1 MLQLQQ
7 KKTPLFYFLL
17 SLPAT
22 AMGFA
27 LCVQLS
33 TLSWKLDQLGLK
45 ESDLGKV
52 WSAGPI
58 AGIVGQI
65 LFGIISDKAWFWGGR
80 RRPYIL
86 MGGIVT
92 AFSIFALSQLEFIT
106 AKFPVLGLVGCATSI
121 ALMLD
126 LAVNIGFNPTRSLI
140 SDVTNE
146 GTERTKGYTV
156 MQLVSGSFGVAAYFL
171 GALLG
176 KEFLFTFGVLLVLAF
191 SIIPTLLISE
201 PKDLNAADNEKK
213 QTENTK
219 TDWSNFLKLCF
230 AHAFT
235 WFGIQS
241 MFIFF
246 GGFLKYRISTTEVQS
261 GLLQQLHSVF
271 PNVEAYGRMQ
281 DISFTL
287 MFLVGSLLPAFI
299 LEPLAIKFGRVKIHF
314 ITIVLMSLSYFSLWK
329 FANSQLSVFLLMCT
343 LGIGWGAV
351 VSLPFAI
358 FSEMVDKRRT
368 GWFMGL
374 FNLSVVIPQLLVS
387 FTVGRFL
394 ESSTDKSLV
403 FLISGVALAIS
414 SVLWLSVKE
423 KRTALSA

>member
-1 MLQLQQ
+1 MLQIQ
-7 KKTPLFYFLL
+7 KEKSPLFYFLL

-45 ESDLGKV
+45 EADLGKV

-65 LFGIISDKAWFWGGR
+65 LFGLISDKAWFWGGR

-86 MGGIVT
+86 IGGVIT
-92 AFSIFALSQLEFIT
+92 ALAIFGLSQLEFLN
-106 AKFPVLGLVGCATSI
+106 AKFPMLGLVVCATSI

-140 SDVTNE
+140 SDVTSE
-146 GTERTKGYTV
+146 GADRTKGYTI
-156 MQLVSGSFGVAAYFL
+156 MQLVSGSFGVAAYFF

-176 KEFLFTFGVLLVLAF
+176 KEFLFYFGVVLVLLF
-191 SIIPTLLISE
+191 TIIPTLLIQE
-201 PKDLNAADNEKK
+201 PKELAVANPKSKIQNLKS
-213 QTENTK
+213 T
-219 TDWSNFLKLCF
+219 TDWPNFLKLCF

-246 GGFLKYRISTTEVQS
+246 GGFLKYRISNAEVES
-261 GLLQQLHSVF
+261 GLLQQLHAVF
-271 PNVEAYGRMQ
+271 PNVESYGRMQ

-287 MFLVGSLLPAFI
+287 MFLVGSLLPAFA
-299 LEPLAIKFGRVKIHF
+299 LEPLAKKFGRVRVHLTTVAI
-314 ITIVLMSLSYFSLWK
+314 MSASYFALYK
-329 FANSQLSVFLLMCT
+329 IADSQLSVFFFMCM

-358 FSEMVDKRRT
+358 FSEMVDKNRM

-387 FTVGRFL
+387 FTVGSFL
-394 ESSTDKSLV
+394 QNSTDKSLV
-403 FLISGVALAIS
+403 FLISGIALAIS
-414 SVLWLSVKE
+414 AVLWLLVKE
-423 KRTALSA
+423 KTKE

>member
-1 MLQLQQ
+1 MLRFQ
-7 KKTPLFYFLL
+7 KEKTPLFYVLL

-33 TLSWKLDQLGLK
+33 TLSWKLEQLGLR
-45 ESDLGKV
+45 EADLGKV

-86 MGGIVT
+86 IGGVIT
-92 AFSIFALSQLEFIT
+92 AFSIFLLSQLEFLDRT
-106 AKFPVLGLVGCATSI
+106 FPALGIVLTATSI

-140 SDVTNE
+140 SDVTHE
-146 GTERTKGYTV
+146 GAERTKGYTI

-176 KEFLFTFGVLLVLAF
+176 KEFLFGFGTLLVLAF
-191 SIIPTLLISE
+191 TIIPSLLIKETEVITEQLSE
-201 PKDLNAADNEKK
+201 G
-213 QTENTK
+213 QTK
-219 TDWSNFLKLCF
+219 VATDWKNFIKLCV

-246 GGFLKYRISTTEVQS
+246 GGYLRYRISTDALS
-261 GLLQQLHSVF
+261 GGILDALNAVF

-287 MFLVGSLLPAFI
+287 MFFVGSVLPAFV
-299 LEPLAIKFGRVKIHF
+299 LEPLAKQYGRVRVHLT
-314 ITIVLMSLSYFSLWK
+314 TIILMALCYFGLWK
-329 FANSQLSVFLLMCT
+329 VADSQATVFLLMCL
-343 LGIGWGAV
+343 LGVGWGAV

-358 FSEMVDKRRT
+358 FSEMVDKSRM

-387 FTVGRFL
+387 FTVGSFL
-394 ESSTDKSLV
+394 ENSTDKSLV
-403 FLISGVALAIS
+403 FLISGICLSLSAM
-414 SVLWLSVKE
+414 LWMLVKE
-423 KRTALSA
+423 RR

>member
-1 MLQLQQ
+1 MLRFQ
-7 KKTPLFYFLL
+7 KEKSPLFYFLL
-17 SLPAT
+17 SLPST

-33 TLSWKLDQLGLK
+33 TLSWKLEQLGLK
-45 ESDLGKV
+45 EGDLGKV

-86 MGGIVT
+86 IGGVIT
-92 AFSIFALSQLEFIT
+92 ALSIFLLSQLEWINQS
-106 AKFPVLGLVGCATSI
+106 FPSLGIVLTATSI

-140 SDVTNE
+140 SDVTHE
-146 GTERTKGYTV
+146 GAERTKGYTV
-156 MQLVSGSFGVAAYFL
+156 MQLVSGSFGVAAYFF

-176 KEFLFTFGVLLVLAF
+176 KEFLFGFGTLLVLAF
-191 SIIPTLLISE
+191 TIIPALMIKEPQTISE
-201 PKDLNAADNEKK
+201 HLDERKANKG
-213 QTENTK
+213 
-219 TDWSNFLKLCF
+219 TDWNNFLKLCV

-246 GGFLKYRISTTEVQS
+246 GGYLRYRLPEEALS
-261 GLLQQLHSVF
+261 GGILQALNSVF

-287 MFLVGSLLPAFI
+287 MFFVGSVLPAFV
-299 LEPLAIKFGRVKIHF
+299 LEPLAKQHGRVRIHL
-314 ITIVLMSLSYFSLWK
+314 ITITLMALSYFGLWK
-329 FANSQLSVFLLMCT
+329 VADSQSTVLLFMCL

-358 FSEMVDKRRT
+358 FSEMVDKSRM

-387 FTVGRFL
+387 FTVGSFL
-394 ESSTDKSLV
+394 ESSTDKSMV
-403 FLISGVALAIS
+403 FLISGICLGVSAL
-414 SVLWLSVKE
+414 LWMMVKE
-423 KRTALSA
+423 RSSE

>member
-1 MLQLQQ
+1 MLRFQ
-7 KKTPLFYFLL
+7 KEKSPLFYFLL
-17 SLPAT
+17 SLPST

-33 TLSWKLDQLGLK
+33 TLSWKLEQLGLK
-45 ESDLGKV
+45 EGDLGKV

-86 MGGIVT
+86 IGGVIT
-92 AFSIFALSQLEFIT
+92 ALSIFLLSQLEWINQS
-106 AKFPVLGLVGCATSI
+106 FPSLGIVLTATSI

-140 SDVTNE
+140 SDVTHE
-146 GTERTKGYTV
+146 GAERTKGYTV
-156 MQLVSGSFGVAAYFL
+156 MQLVSGSFGVAAYFF

-176 KEFLFTFGVLLVLAF
+176 KEFLFGFGTLLVLAF
-191 SIIPTLLISE
+191 TIIPALMIKEPQTISE
-201 PKDLNAADNEKK
+201 NLDERKANKG
-213 QTENTK
+213 
-219 TDWSNFLKLCF
+219 TDWNNFLKLCV

-246 GGFLKYRISTTEVQS
+246 GGYLRYRLPEETLS
-261 GLLQQLHSVF
+261 GGILQALNSVF

-287 MFLVGSLLPAFI
+287 MFFVGSVLPAFV
-299 LEPLAIKFGRVKIHF
+299 LEPLAKQHGRVRIHL
-314 ITIVLMSLSYFSLWK
+314 ITVTLMALSYFGLWK
-329 FANSQLSVFLLMCT
+329 VADSQSTVLLFMCL

-358 FSEMVDKRRT
+358 FSEMVDKSRM

-387 FTVGRFL
+387 FTVGSLL
-394 ESSTDKSLV
+394 ESSTDKSMV
-403 FLISGVALAIS
+403 FLISGICLGVSAL
-414 SVLWLSVKE
+414 LWMLVKE
-423 KRTALSA
+423 RSSE